1 MPNFGPDLASE
12 PTKISIYRAFFNRM
26 KRFLT
31 TFLLAAALLF
41 GAAGSAVAQSGG
53 VPHARNGEVAFD
65 AKALRKDIDSLC
77 GPACNGRKTGTPGG
91 RHAAEYIA
99 RRMQDLG
106 LKPLRGNS
114 YEIPFTVADGVK
126 GCNVAGIFPGQS
138 DKYVVVG
145 AHFDHL
151 GRLDGKLYPGA
162 DKNASGV
169 GALLSIGH
177 MVRKMILLGKNYN
190 KGLILVAFD
199 AKEMNLAGSE
209 AFVKAVED
217 GALKNPSTG
226 NAIRIE
232 DISLMINLDVLGST
246 LSPADG
252 GREDYILVLTGSN
265 TYLHNSIKAR
275 NEGERIHLE
284 IIGNYYGSEDF
295 TRLFYKRVSDQKA
308 FLDRRIPA
316 VMFTSGIT
324 MNTNKTTDTPETLDY
339 TVLRR
344 RILLIYYFLAARL

>member
-1 MPNFGPDLASE
+1 
-12 PTKISIYRAFFNRM
+12 M
-26 KRFLT
+26 KRFFT
-31 TFLLAAALLF
+31 TFLLAATLLL
-41 GAAGSAVAQSGG
+41 GAGGTAVAQSGG
-53 VPHARNGEVAFD
+53 VPHAKNGEVAFD

-77 GPACNGRKTGTPGG
+77 GPACNGRRMGTPGG
-91 RHAAEYIA
+91 KHAADYIA

-106 LKPLRGNS
+106 LKPLKGTS
-114 YEIPFTVADGVK
+114 YELPFTLSDEVHGY
-126 GCNVAGIFPGQS
+126 NVAGIFPGQS

-169 GALLSIGH
+169 GAMLAIGN
-177 MVRKMILLGKNYN
+177 MVRKMISLGKNYN

-199 AKEMNLAGSE
+199 GKEMNLAGSE
-209 AFVKAVED
+209 AFVQTLKD
-217 GALKNPSTG
+217 GTLKNPSTG
-226 NAIRIE
+226 NAIRLQ
-232 DISLMINLDVLGST
+232 DVSLMINLDILGST

-252 GREDYILVLTGSN
+252 GREDYLIVLTGAN
-265 TYLHNSIKAR
+265 AYLHSSIRAR
-275 NEGERIHLE
+275 NEGEHINLE
-284 IIGNYYGSEDF
+284 LIGSYYGSEDF

-308 FLDRRIPA
+308 FLEGSIPA

-324 MNTNKTTDTPETLDY
+324 MNTNKPADTPETLDY
-339 TVLRR
+339 AVLRR

>member
-1 MPNFGPDLASE
+1 
-12 PTKISIYRAFFNRM
+12 M

-31 TFLLAAALLF
+31 TFFLVAALLLGGA
-41 GAAGSAVAQSGG
+41 GAALAQSGG
-53 VPHARNGEVAFD
+53 IPHARNGEAAFN
-65 AKALRKDIDSLC
+65 AKNLRKDIDSLC
-77 GPACNGRKTGTPGG
+77 GPACNGRRTGTPGG
-91 RHAAEYIA
+91 KHAAEYLA
-99 RRMQDLG
+99 GRFRDLG
-106 LKPLRGNS
+106 LKPLKGTS
-114 YEIPFTVADGVK
+114 YELPFQVSEGVK
-126 GCNVAGIFPGQS
+126 GYNIAGIFPGQS

-169 GALLSIGH
+169 GALLSIGQ
-177 MVRKMILLGKNYN
+177 MVRKMISLGKNYN

-209 AFVKAVED
+209 AFVKTLEE
-217 GALKNPSTG
+217 GSLRNPSTG
-226 NAIRIE
+226 NAIRLQ
-232 DISLMINLDVLGST
+232 DVSLMVNLDILGST

-252 GREDYILVLTGSN
+252 GREDYLIVLTGAN
-265 TYLHNSIKAR
+265 AYLHSSVRAR
-275 NEGERIHLE
+275 NEGEHINLE
-284 IIGNYYGSEDF
+284 LIGSYYGSDDF

-308 FLDRRIPA
+308 FLDHNIPA

-324 MNTNKTTDTPETLDY
+324 MNTNKPADTPETLDY
-339 TVLRR
+339 AVLRR